1 MYHEGECQMQTVGL
15 AEYGG
20 KEFTANHLEWGL
32 HLLGAVPTTEGDD
45 PRCVKPQ
52 PFKMN
57 IARGFVS
64 RGRNADCDDDY

>member
-1 MYHEGECQMQTVGL
+1 MQTVGL

-57 IARGFVS
+57 VTRGFVS